1 MNPRSKV
8 RAMRDCRGFIRR
20 MVRPLLLAAALG
32 GCAFGGANQS
42 AQLPPQDPQAQRNVA
57 AAQAAERAPQ
67 RPPINTSHNL
77 YEGSL
82 WRGASSW
89 GNLLRDHRAR
99 YKGDLLTVSDLQKI
113 IKVPE
118 IKPEQK
124 LLPGQAAPAVQPGA
138 QPGGPSPVQ
147 QAAQAVNQ
155 AEAAV
160 IDPVLAFLR
169 TQEKR
174 RQEIEREQNEI
185 LRSIESIEVEVVRVL
200 PNGNLL
206 VRGVHPPIF
215 RDGDR
220 VKYVVTL
227 QGIVRPSDVDENNN
241 VLSTRISKADVK
253 IRRFVRRDTVPFGD
267 VARAGGQPQQ
277 GELLDR
283 VTNFLTAPGTGS
295 RTTPVS
301 PR

>member
-1 MNPRSKV
+1 MREC
-8 RAMRDCRGFIRR
+8 RAFIRR
-20 MVRPLLLAAALG
+20 LARPLLLAAALG

-42 AQLPPQDPQAQRNVA
+42 AQLPPQDQQAQQRA
-57 AAQAAERAPQ
+57 AATQAAERAPQ
-67 RPPINTSHNL
+67 RPPINTSRNL

-99 YKGDLLTVSDLQKI
+99 YKGDLLTVSELQKI

-118 IKPEQK
+118 IKPEQTP
-124 LLPGQAAPAVQPGA
+124 LPGQPAQPGQPQAGA
-138 QPGGPSPVQ
+138 QPGAPSPIQ

-169 TQEKR
+169 SQEKR

-220 VKYVVTL
+220 VKYAVTL

-241 VLSTRISKADVK
+241 VQSTRISKADVK

-267 VARAGGQPQQ
+267 VARAAGRPQQ

-283 VTNFLTAPGTGS
+283 MTNFLTAPGTGS